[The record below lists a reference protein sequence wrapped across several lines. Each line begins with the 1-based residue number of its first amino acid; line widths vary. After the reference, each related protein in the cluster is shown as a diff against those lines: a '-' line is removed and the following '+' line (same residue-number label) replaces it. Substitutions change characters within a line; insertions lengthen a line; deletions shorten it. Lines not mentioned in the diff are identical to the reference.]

1 MINSLIVVDKMWKT
15 LGISLGKNLRKKS
28 PENVDNLKNPVSLW
42 ESWSCTHF
50 LHKVL
55 QKFYTQ
61 LTPFFTPVNHL
72 DLHSFHIAYYYYY
85 EIYY

>member
-1 MINSLIVVDKMWKT
+1 MINILVVVDKMWKT
-15 LGISLGKNLRKKS
+15 LRKNLSKSLRKKS
-28 PENVDNLKNPVSLW
+28 PMFVDNIKTAVSLW
-42 ESWSCTHF
+42 ESRSCTHF

-55 QKFYTQ
+55 LWFYTK
-61 LTPFFTPVNHL
+61 LIPVFTPVKSR